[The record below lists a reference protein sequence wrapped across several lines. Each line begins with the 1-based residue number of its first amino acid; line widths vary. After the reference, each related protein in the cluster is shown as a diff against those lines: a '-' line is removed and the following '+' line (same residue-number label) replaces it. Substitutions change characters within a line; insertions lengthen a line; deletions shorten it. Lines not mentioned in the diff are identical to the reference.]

1 MRLAEPGFLAAGIGE
16 ILLVLLEKRLQ
27 DRAGGEIDL
36 PTDTPNIDRHDLR
49 RGRLR
54 QPPEVVPAEAGG
66 IAEQPT
72 LEEQEHVLGEQFLPQ
87 RLEQIVL
94 RDPAPAGPE
103 PPHDLLELIGTD
115 LPVGFFGEEVVD
127 RRVADDDP
135 VLLRLL
141 RQEHRRHDRPLVDV
155 EPTRLGRVAA
165 GSHRRLLEEAIDD
178 KLHHHGPV
186 QPLLPDFAPVPG
198 GHRRIG
204 QGGGLPAILEQRG
217 EDEERQHGEDGEGHH
232 RGLLIGAEDAEASHG
247 AA

>member
-1 MRLAEPGFLAAGIGE
+1 M
-16 ILLVLLEKRLQ
+16 LLEERLQ
-27 DRAGGEIDL
+27 DRGRGEIDL
-36 PTDTPNIDRHDLR
+36 RTHTPDVNWHNLR

-87 RLEQIVL
+87 CLEEIVL
-94 RDPAPAGPE
+94 RDPTPAGPE
-103 PPHDLLELIGTD
+103 PPHDLLELVGAD
-115 LPVGFFGEEVVD
+115 LAVGLLGEKVVD

-141 RQEHRRHDRPLVDV
+141 RQEHHGHDRPLVDV
-155 EPTRLGRVAA
+155 KPARLGRVAA

-186 QPLLPDFAPVPG
+186 EPLLPHFAPVPG

-204 QGGGLPAILEQRG
+204 QGGRLPAVLEQRR

-232 RGLLIGAEDAEASHG
+232 RGLLIGAKDAEASHG
-247 AA
+247 TA